1 MSTPVAKLG
10 FLSANSRHGRHYD
23 DFLRLVPEE
32 LALEMIPL
40 GLWQDSLWDLAGKTD
55 EHIELTTELARDKA
69 WDGIALLGAPM
80 QVQNPDHIDKLR
92 NQLPIPVTTALE
104 SGAAAVKAFGASNIL
119 LLTPFDDGL
128 NTLLKN
134 FLTVAGLNVTFP
146 ITNRSDTSREDVRST
161 ESKSSEDV
169 YRMANHAF
177 EATRSV
183 EAIYFQ
189 GAPLNPL
196 LVLEKLEADLGVPV
210 IASNPAMLWHLT
222 SLLGHRFCIEGHGR
236 LLREWPALAP

>member
-80 QVQNPDHIDKLR
+80 QVQNPAGY
-92 NQLPIPVTTALE
+92 P
-104 SGAAAVKAFGASNIL
+104 KAFAQGRK
-119 LLTPFDDGL
+119 DDL
-128 NTLLKN
+128 E
-134 FLTVAGLNVTFP
+134 
-146 ITNRSDTSREDVRST
+146 TSVSL
-161 ESKSSEDV
+161 
-169 YRMANHAF
+169 
-177 EATRSV
+177 
-183 EAIYFQ
+183 
-189 GAPLNPL
+189 PL
-196 LVLEKLEADLGVPV
+196 
-210 IASNPAMLWHLT
+210 
-222 SLLGHRFCIEGHGR
+222 
-236 LLREWPALAP
+236 